1 MTGRGALGLAAL
13 VDCAGQPCAL
23 HSPERYTSTM
33 NHHHVRNALVEVYS
47 QTTWRSSARRTPC
60 IGLHRRRPRLYWCGA
75 RRGRPARW
83 LAIEADGTEHGL
95 LRLPHHEHKYAS
107 RLAARAPARN
117 VTYRRFQI
125 I

>member
-60 IGLHRRRPRLYWCGA
+60 IGSPPAKTSPLLVRCTEGQAGKVA
-75 RRGRPARW
+75 R
-83 LAIEADGTEHGL
+83 H
-95 LRLPHHEHKYAS
+95 
-107 RLAARAPARN
+107 
-117 VTYRRFQI
+117 
-125 I
+125 